1 MQTSRAAQAAP
12 ALLTVPEVL
21 SIVSSVGVCLR
32 PGFWMEVKVFENGNL
47 VTQKLLA
54 GMAKRPAP
62 PVAPLEWEEG
72 TDMTRCGPLPGIS
85 NWR

>member
-32 PGFWMEVKVFENGNL
+32 PGFVLEVKVFEHGEL
-47 VTQKLLA
+47 ITKKLLA
-54 GMAKRPAP
+54 GMAKRPAA
-62 PVAPLEWEEG
+62 PVAPLEWEAG
-72 TDMTRCGPLPGIS
+72 TDLTRCGPLPAIAH
-85 NWR
+85 WR